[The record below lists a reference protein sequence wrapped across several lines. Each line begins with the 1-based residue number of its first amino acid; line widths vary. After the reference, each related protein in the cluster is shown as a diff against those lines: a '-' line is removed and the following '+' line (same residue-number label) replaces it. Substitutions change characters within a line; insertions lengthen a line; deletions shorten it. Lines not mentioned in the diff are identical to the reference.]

1 LLIVFFFIFFLF
13 FFFFFFFFSQSFN
26 RYLSTCIWLI
36 KQSRGDY
43 LFLFILWMNQIF
55 HPKREIL
62 KDLLPVKSKKKEIKR
77 LIRLNR
83 HNNAM
88 GYNSYQKNQ
97 VTDN

>member
-1 LLIVFFFIFFLF
+1 MGVDTGILCHVMH
-13 FFFFFFFFSQSFN
+13 FFSQSFN

-36 KQSRGDY
+36 KQSSGDY

-55 HPKREIL
+55 RPKREIL
-62 KDLLPVKSKKKEIKR
+62 KDLLPVNIYSSKKKEIKR
-77 LIRLNR
+77 LVRLNR

>member
-1 LLIVFFFIFFLF
+1 
-13 FFFFFFFFSQSFN
+13 
-26 RYLSTCIWLI
+26 
-36 KQSRGDY
+36 
-43 LFLFILWMNQIF
+43 MNQIF